1 MTKPKPFKTDFRSHD
16 RWLVISFAA
25 GPLAA
30 LTNLTVS
37 YFLTPESCEHGTKLW
52 LHVSFAAFTAI
63 ALASAFIARRI
74 GAQFASVPPD
84 PLAERTQWHSTAA
97 LVLSL
102 SSVVLL
108 VAMEIPNLIL
118 RSCD

>member
-1 MTKPKPFKTDFRSHD
+1 MSKPKPFKTDFRSHD

-30 LTNLTVS
+30 LTNLTIS
-37 YFLTPESCEHGTKLW
+37 YFLTPESCQQGTKLW

-63 ALASAFIARRI
+63 ALASALIARRI
-74 GAQFASVPPD
+74 GVRFASVAPD
-84 PLAERTQWHSTAA
+84 PLVERTRWHSNAA

-102 SSVVLL
+102 ASVVLL
-108 VAMEIPNLIL
+108 MAMEIPNLIL